1 MLLTRRILLNR
12 PSLGSMTMRVA
23 SFGPPLCPI
32 TRSPKPKIMP
42 AAEGSNDLDGP
53 VNELPRRPSPLSP
66 AVPLELPL
74 RPPLFAMQ
82 SGET

>member
-1 MLLTRRILLNR
+1 MRI
-12 PSLGSMTMRVA
+12 A
-23 SFGPPLCPI
+23 SDVGPPLCPI
-32 TRSPKPKIMP
+32 TRSPRGPMIMP
-42 AAEGSNDLDGP
+42 AAEGSTDLDGP
-53 VNELPRRPSPLSP
+53 VNELPRSPSPLSP

>member
-1 MLLTRRILLNR
+1 MRI
-12 PSLGSMTMRVA
+12 A

-32 TRSPKPKIMP
+32 TRSLNPRSCPP
-42 AAEGSNDLDGP
+42 PRASNDLDGP

>member
-1 MLLTRRILLNR
+1 MLLTRRIFLNR
-12 PSLGSMTMRVA
+12 SSLGLMIIHVA
-23 SFGPPLCPI
+23 SFGPPAPI
-32 TRSPKPKIMP
+32 ARCSSEPKIMP
-42 AAEGSNDLDGP
+42 AAGSNDLDGP